1 MAGRFRR
8 EDKGKGIA
16 LDPSQ
21 APRKTRIRIQ
31 NPDNADLV
39 QRHALTLIGRV
50 TNRTTQRVGS
60 LILFFM
66 EHWKKSSKPSGSEL
80 GNDMFQFQF
89 DNEEDLLDVLEN
101 RPYHYDRWM
110 IIVQR
115 WEPTVSPSFP
125 FGSQYKGFMYT
136 SGQRIQL
143 SNWVKISGYLKSQG
157 SHPQWC
163 ECVCKINGLLPLI
176 KSFVI
181 KYANRDEVTANF
193 AYEKLEKHCSKCYRL
208 DHDIKDC
215 LEAKHEE
222 RAFKAQEDKTRRE
235 VTESEK
241 IRTQPSGSNV
251 LHFSATKQAETNQRD
266 EKKFNRHAREYDERG
281 DIEEIRSYSPRQ
293 EISQRR
299 YDSEDPKY
307 RNNVHRSQLS
317 RSSHHREA
325 YPSNCEV
332 SSRPRDLRRELS
344 DRHCSMDRSLQPS
357 RSRDRMPARS
367 EDSAPMEPRDSSNM
381 GIPLEE
387 IQNSV
392 PAAVFNEDVNEVR
405 EAMIQYT
412 QCDDPTEN
420 AAHRARMRRVEEE
433 GEMEDTAA
441 LMIQASLTAP
451 TNLPHPIDQPS
462 SAEIVP
468 TTLRLGPPA
477 QTTVENAK
485 EAPKETGKRKPGRP
499 PGKRKQLASPK
510 LLKGASSR
518 KRKIQ
523 QTKPPVAKRRLIS
536 GSNQGNPLATL
547 ASTSRRA
554 SGREES
560 RTNSEDQP
568 ITNMIPASR
577 RRRMDLVS
585 DELRRSTYRQ
595 HDLGFKEKNDG
606 F

>member
-1 MAGRFRR
+1 MASLTIRPEPVKQKKRPNYQINNNRSAFDLTRFCSATGKKKRR
-8 EDKGKGIA
+8 EGVGGEASDADRDSDAGGGAAA
-16 LDPSQ
+16 LGFLQGGRGFRERESV
-21 APRKTRIRIQ
+21 
-31 NPDNADLV
+31 L
-39 QRHALTLIGRV
+39 AL
-50 TNRTTQRVGS
+50 
-60 LILFFM
+60 
-66 EHWKKSSKPSGSEL
+66 
-80 GNDMFQFQF
+80 
-89 DNEEDLLDVLEN
+89 
-101 RPYHYDRWM
+101 
-110 IIVQR
+110 
-115 WEPTVSPSFP
+115 
-125 FGSQYKGFMYT
+125 
-136 SGQRIQL
+136 
-143 SNWVKISGYLKSQG
+143 G

-499 PGKRKQLASPK
+499 PG
-510 LLKGASSR
+510 
-518 KRKIQ
+518 
-523 QTKPPVAKRRLIS
+523 PVAERSL
-536 GSNQGNPLATL
+536 
-547 ASTSRRA
+547 
-554 SGREES
+554 GRTQKINLS
-560 RTNSEDQP
+560 PT
-568 ITNMIPASR
+568 
-577 RRRMDLVS
+577 
-585 DELRRSTYRQ
+585 
-595 HDLGFKEKNDG
+595 
-606 F
+606 